1 MTIWTPLGNLLT
13 NVCAATEASRPF
25 ASLFP
30 VPPSAG
36 PPSTNIGAGQIP
48 GSEVFTP
55 VLPAEGGSCTPFVDP
70 RPEPEA
76 PGRHRAPAAARR
88 WIVSQAVRPSGM
100 LKLRPDKGESGRDGG
115 EAYPNLSG
123 SF

>member
-1 MTIWTPLGNLLT
+1 MAKARPPR
-13 NVCAATEASRPF
+13 AATTENPGKLAPNEI
-25 ASLFP
+25 P
-30 VPPSAG
+30 VANEPD
-36 PPSTNIGAGQIP
+36 
-48 GSEVFTP
+48 
-55 VLPAEGGSCTPFVDP
+55 LDP
-70 RPEPEA
+70 DLETEPEA

-100 LKLRPDKGESGRDGG
+100 LKLRPDKGESGRYGG